1 MQEVVFE
8 QNFDSNTTA
17 RALNHIIKN
26 KRLSIEKFLSN
37 YDTEI
42 IKNRNKLAH
51 CKSELKENGIEVLE
65 TVEKDKEYSSS
76 ETNELRKNIL
86 KYREIFEE
94 LLEKIRN
101 N

>member
-1 MQEVVFE
+1 M
-8 QNFDSNTTA
+8 
-17 RALNHIIKN
+17 
-26 KRLSIEKFLSN
+26 
-37 YDTEI
+37 
-42 IKNRNKLAH
+42 
-51 CKSELKENGIEVLE
+51 
-65 TVEKDKEYSSS
+65 EKDKEYSSS